1 MPTVYFNYATI
12 TTGDNVPVNVTKVY
26 EDGGEVHKDLML
38 SDAALTANAV
48 ANGRA
53 VWDNVDIYALV
64 PCEARPVTPPVVTPI
79 DEVPNVLA

>member
-38 SDAALTANAV
+38 SDAALTKNGSLPTA
-48 ANGRA
+48 GRA
-53 VWDNVDIYALV
+53 HSTAW
-64 PCEARPVTPPVVTPI
+64 PRPSARPSACAKT
-79 DEVPNVLA
+79 